1 MNENALIRSM
11 RQEITG
17 RARSSGTPKKTGN
30 KWLDYASNAV
40 YLGGQARDLWKD
52 IAERHRKATTWTVTV
67 EESDAL
73 YRAVQRWLL
82 SEMPQQDSKYITASS
97 QTFYVENGGEASEQ
111 DELSRMLDSSV
122 GPKDGYSETR
132 IITNLNN
139 AVDVEV
145 DVDGHTIRVSVS
157 TNRSDEAGGD
167 DGRPTRRA
175 PFSKVKGNGKIIF
188 NCRSVAAQEAVIK
201 RLESMVAGRNKRKPS
216 LWIADSWGDWRAQDA
231 PHRKMSSVILQ
242 EGVKEDLLADIR
254 KFLSDE
260 RKYGDLGIPWHRG
273 LLLHGPAGTGKTSL
287 IKALTAELGLD
298 LWYAPLGDIKEDS
311 ALLGLVR
318 SVRPRGVLLLED
330 VDAYTAA
337 QDRDDKDGEGKGGV
351 STSALLNA
359 LDGVV
364 TPHGLITIMTTN
376 HIDKLDPALIRSGRA
391 DRTIELGYPG
401 WSEIQALW
409 NLFFPNEIPLGDEPE
424 NFQKLNLSQA
434 GVSEIF
440 KRWWEEPVVARKTLM
455 EKVSEEVDENINH

>member
-1 MNENALIRSM
+1 MTKNAIVRTLQNEFLSRRTNRSP
-11 RQEITG
+11 G
-17 RARSSGTPKKTGN
+17 KTGN
-30 KWLDYASNAV
+30 KWIDYTSSAL
-40 YLGGQARDLWKD
+40 YLSGQARDLYKD
-52 IAERHRKATTWTVTV
+52 INEKYRKHTTWTVTV

-82 SEMPQQDSKYITASS
+82 SELPESDARFITASS
-97 QTFYVENGGEASEQ
+97 QSFYVEKGGDAVEQ
-111 DELSRMLDSSV
+111 DALTTMLDSSLST
-122 GPKDGYSETR
+122 KDGYTETR

-139 AVDVEV
+139 AVEV
-145 DVDGHTIRVSVS
+145 DINVDGYRIKVSVS
-157 TNRSDEAGGD
+157 NSATAEGGD
-167 DGRPTRRA
+167 GDRPMRRA
-175 PFSKVKGNGKIIF
+175 YSSKVKGTGKIVF
-188 NCRSVAAQEAVIK
+188 NCRSVSAQQAVIDQ
-201 RLESMVAGRNKRKPS
+201 LESMVVGKNQRKPS

-231 PHRKMSSVILQ
+231 PSRKLSSVILQ
-242 EGVKEDLLADIR
+242 DGVKEDLLDDIR

-260 RKYGDLGIPWHRG
+260 KRYGELGIPWHRG

-337 QDRDDKDGEGKGGV
+337 RDREDNDGEKGV

-409 NLFFPNEIPLGDEPE
+409 SLFFPEELPLEDEPIDFE
-424 NFQKLNLSQA
+424 KLNLSQA

-440 KRWWEEPVVARKTLM
+440 KRWWDEPVLARKVLM
-455 EKVSEEVDENINH
+455 EKVSENIGNSI